1 MNYYK
6 LFIITIIS
14 FLCLGLKSQT
24 QEVFPLG
31 TSPSGADVAYKE
43 WSPWANP
50 ASTSHTDKT
59 IIKIGFE
66 NRYFAKELC
75 NEYIGFIVPTPYF
88 NISGSYN
95 FFGFADYNEMMAAL
109 TLGKKFGKVAI
120 GIEFD
125 YFNMFL
131 ASENI
136 YRHAFTAQVGIQA
149 EITKRFTLGARI
161 FNPIFSKI
169 TFEDTPRKL
178 PVCMHLGANYEPINN
193 LNLLFQLGYTL
204 GNTIDWAFGVEYE
217 IMKFISVR
225 TGIRGINYVIPQIG
239 VGLNFSGFHFDLN
252 VESDF
257 RIGTILLSSLSYRF

>member
-1 MNYYK
+1 M
-6 LFIITIIS
+6 
-14 FLCLGLKSQT
+14 GLKSQT

-75 NEYIGFIVPTPYF
+75 NEYIGFIIPTP
-88 NISGSYN
+88 
-95 FFGFADYNEMMAAL
+95 
-109 TLGKKFGKVAI
+109 
-120 GIEFD
+120 

-149 EITKRFTLGARI
+149 DITKKFTLGARI

-217 IMKFISVR
+217 IMKFLSVR